1 MSSVT
6 STRLGGAGRKVR
18 QLQLDAR
25 APAGGAAKGAPAGDG
40 RPSYKGP
47 PSVGLGDGT
56 HDRQAQ
62 ARAPGGAGAGS
73 VGAVEALEH
82 ALALGGRDTGAIVAD
97 EEAQAIGALA
107 LHIQA

>member
-73 VGAVEALEH
+73 VGAVEGLQHEL
-82 ALALGGRDTGAIVAD
+82 ALAGKENGVLHAD
-97 EEAQAIGALA
+97 EAG
-107 LHIQA
+107 